1 MQHLRILHNSGFAHL
16 FVLLGFFFLPLS
28 RLLLICLLIG
38 VGGGFVFLCFSDFL
52 E

>member
-1 MQHLRILHNSGFAHL
+1 MQHLRILHKYVFAHL

-28 RLLLICLLIG
+28 RFLLICLLIG
-38 VGGGFVFLCFSDFL
+38 VCGGFVFLCFAYFL